1 MISEQG
7 SRERTISRVT
17 VAGAVSNAVLAMAK
31 LIAGL
36 LGRSSAMVADAV
48 HSASDLVSDIIVLV
62 MVKISSRGVDKG
74 HDYGHGK
81 FETLASAIIALLLV
95 VVGGKLMAGGVG
107 KISSA
112 LRGEFT
118 DTPGEIALWAA
129 VVSIVVKEVL
139 YQWTAHVGR
148 KVKSP
153 VMITNA
159 WHHRTDALSSV
170 ASAAGI
176 GAAILFGGKWV
187 LLDPL
192 VGCGISI
199 FIFCI
204 AVKMAIPALNELTE
218 ASLPEDVERD
228 MVRIIRS
235 VGGVDDVHALKTRS
249 IGPDYFI
256 EAHVVVD
263 PDMSVAKAHDITAEA
278 ERLLRARYGQN
289 TQISLHVEPSVE
301 AL

>member
-1 MISEQG
+1 MFTGQDNREQ
-7 SRERTISRVT
+7 TISRVT
-17 VAGAVSNAVLAMAK
+17 VAGAVANTVLAVAK

-62 MVKISSRGVDKG
+62 MVKISSKGVDKS

-112 LRGEFT
+112 LRGEVI

-139 YQWTAHVGR
+139 FQWTAHVGR
-148 KVKSP
+148 KVNSP

-176 GAAILFGGKWV
+176 GAAILFGGKWA

-199 FIFCI
+199 FIFYI

-256 EAHVVVD
+256 EAHVVVN
-263 PDMSVAKAHDITAEA
+263 PDMSVAKAHDITADA
-278 ERLLRARYGQN
+278 EGLLRARYGQN